1 MACTIPFSLASFV
14 QREVAR
20 LAVTEGLFFLAF
32 PQVQSLSRK
41 ATAPFTQGS
50 LYGGENRAK
59 LKLFRTNSRD
69 GGFLVIHYKGMDGYY
84 NKNNKSELHS
94 YTYYSLL

>member
-1 MACTIPFSLASFV
+1 MPVACTSPLSLASFV

-50 LYGGENRAK
+50 LDAEPVGSSNYLTLALVALPPQMWQPVTPAFLGGEGV
-59 LKLFRTNSRD
+59 SRRLTD
-69 GGFLVIHYKGMDGYY
+69 EV
-84 NKNNKSELHS
+84 S
-94 YTYYSLL
+94 